1 MTVYLYIGTE
11 ANFLSYGPDVIQY
24 LGASYD
30 YGIFFKYALIIFELL
45 FYISNDL
52 KSLPKR
58 SEKVPLCITELI
70 VSLSIP
76 VFQLLLL
83 DSQMLKSDREED
95 SAK

>member
-1 MTVYLYIGTE
+1 MLRLLYTCIGTE

-30 YGIFFKYALIIFELL
+30 YGIFLKLRFYYFWIILCFKWFEIIA
-45 FYISNDL
+45 
-52 KSLPKR
+52 K
-58 SEKVPLCITELI
+58 KVPLCITELI

-83 DSQMLKSDREED
+83 DSQMLKLDREED